1 MNFCRR
7 KNSAMS
13 RPLTPRLV
21 HVQPVLE
28 IARDS
33 DPHYETCWRCR
44 YKDLMWWTIDSVR
57 MVALLLAFSVP
68 LVVLLAM
75 TACCGTRKKRSQL
88 EDDLDSMIAMSPK
101 ALATRMPKAPTS
113 TPSYSSSPI
122 ATRTR
127 IRRRI
132 RIAS

>member
-1 MNFCRR
+1 
-7 KNSAMS
+7 
-13 RPLTPRLV
+13 
-21 HVQPVLE
+21 
-28 IARDS
+28 
-33 DPHYETCWRCR
+33 
-44 YKDLMWWTIDSVR
+44 MWWTIDSFR

-101 ALATRMPKAPTS
+101 APTS

-127 IRRRI
+127 IRRRT

>member
-1 MNFCRR
+1 
-7 KNSAMS
+7 
-13 RPLTPRLV
+13 
-21 HVQPVLE
+21 
-28 IARDS
+28 
-33 DPHYETCWRCR
+33 
-44 YKDLMWWTIDSVR
+44 
-57 MVALLLAFSVP
+57 
-68 LVVLLAM
+68 
-75 TACCGTRKKRSQL
+75 
-88 EDDLDSMIAMSPK
+88 MIAMSPK